1 MLLLSQS
8 INLNTVVIRICNYAM
23 LELNLI
29 SIARYSRG
37 WDSGVVSS
45 RWFQTTVAEL
55 GYFCYAASFPLL
67 VISFARIACLFWN
80 HKAKFLYFI
89 FRKLITVWLM
99 YTTNNF
105 SSIRDSLFYFR
116 GNLIF
121 IYFSTEAVVF
131 YLYHLVLSPLLGA
144 TFLFFSSTLLF
155 VLVSSTVLKVTHF
168 ISHIM
173 QILHFTKWLRY
184 KMYRQMTNK

>member
-1 MLLLSQS
+1 
-8 INLNTVVIRICNYAM
+8 M
-23 LELNLI
+23 LELKLV
-29 SIARYSRG
+29 SSTRYSRG
-37 WDSGVVSS
+37 WDRGVVSS
-45 RWFQTTVAEL
+45 RWFQTAVEEL

-67 VISFARIACLFWN
+67 VICFARIACLFWN

-89 FRKLITVWLM
+89 FRKLIKVWLM

-105 SSIRDSLFYFR
+105 SPIRDSLFYFR

-121 IYFSTEAVVF
+121 IYFWIELVIF
-131 YLYHLVLSPLLGA
+131 YLCHLVLSPLFGT
-144 TFLFFSSTLLF
+144 TFLFFSSTFLF

-173 QILHFTKWLRY
+173 QIIHFTKLLRY
-184 KMYRQMTNK
+184 KMYRQMINK